1 MLDCIHLTV
10 AVVGN
15 VVFKKSFKKNCMD
28 NFSNIIDISRNAE
41 NVALYKISYFKIM
54 HVVAFL
60 EFLKLL

>member
-1 MLDCIHLTV
+1 MLCSKNLL
-10 AVVGN
+10 
-15 VVFKKSFKKNCMD
+15 KKNCMD

-41 NVALYKISYFKIM
+41 KVALYKISYFKIM